1 MAVENRG
8 PIKLSVEDKTAIA
21 NAVNVLTTKLQ
32 PYLIALSPNERNNL
46 PKINDK
52 TFSFVNK
59 ATEYAGT
66 NPEFTPIHIDV
77 DSLTADVNT
86 VAALRSIAGVL
97 EQTVAYLNDTILLT
111 GSEALVASLSY
122 YNSVKH
128 AAQKGHINAKPIHED
143 LKGKISPHK
152 NNT

>member
-1 MAVENRG
+1 MAADNRG
-8 PIKLSVEDKTAIA
+8 PIKLSAEDKTAIA

-32 PYLIALSPNERNNL
+32 PYLVALSPNERNSL

-59 ATEYAGT
+59 ATEYAET
-66 NPEFTPIHIDV
+66 NPEFTPVQIDV
-77 DSLTADVNT
+77 DALTADVNT

-111 GSEALVASLSY
+111 GSEALVASFSY
-122 YNSVKH
+122 YNSVKRV
-128 AAQKGHINAKPIHED
+128 AQKGHANAKPIHED
-143 LKGKISPHK
+143 LSKKISSK
-152 NNT
+152 K